1 MGNTRERYDL
11 EFKQMIVELI
21 KDSGKDLKDIC
32 GEYTLKECTVRNW
45 IRDSKASNGAFKT
58 SDQLALEQELKAL
71 KKKLKEAE
79 MERDILKKA
88 VCIFSKSDR

>member
-1 MGNTRERYDL
+1 
-11 EFKQMIVELI
+11 MIR
-21 KDSGKDLKDIC
+21 DSGKNIKDVC
-32 GEYTLKECTVRNW
+32 SEYTLKEATVRNW
-45 IRDSKASNGAFKT
+45 LRDSKASNGAFKA
-58 SDQLALEQELKAL
+58 SEQLALEQELKAL